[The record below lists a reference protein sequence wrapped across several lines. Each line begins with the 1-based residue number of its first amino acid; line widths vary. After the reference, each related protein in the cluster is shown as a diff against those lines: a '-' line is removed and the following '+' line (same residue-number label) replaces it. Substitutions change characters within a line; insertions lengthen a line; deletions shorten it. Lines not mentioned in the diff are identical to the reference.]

1 MTQLSNVLVTDNST
15 IKTNYRWSKHPII
28 VSFLRQIYGLLVFSV
43 SPIDSAFWCFLFCF
57 FTRFA
62 RFQILKCE
70 TQFGASFLYWIDFKR
85 NIYWLLRS
93 ASHRIQFC
101 ESCEPLTEVAEPE
114 VDDLAAAIPE
124 ARALKELPPNMVF
137 DLSLSLPIMR

>member
-1 MTQLSNVLVTDNST
+1 MLCGSHNKIWNLANH
-15 IKTNYRWSKHPII
+15 IKIMKQKNIR
-28 VSFLRQIYGLLVFSV
+28 LLVFSFP
-43 SPIDSAFWCFLFCF
+43 SINTFWCFLFCF
-57 FTRFA
+57 FMWFA
-62 RFQILKCE
+62 RFQSEPKSIWRKLLVLSWLWK
-70 TQFGASFLYWIDFKR
+70 
-85 NIYWLLRS
+85 NIYRLLRS

-137 DLSLSLPIMR
+137 DLSLSLPIMRKYQWILLLKGNG

>member
-1 MTQLSNVLVTDNST
+1 MAQASWTELT
-15 IKTNYRWSKHPII
+15 
-28 VSFLRQIYGLLVFSV
+28 
-43 SPIDSAFWCFLFCF
+43 
-57 FTRFA
+57 
-62 RFQILKCE
+62 LK
-70 TQFGASFLYWIDFKR
+70 K
-85 NIYWLLRS
+85 NIYRLLRS

-137 DLSLSLPIMR
+137 DLSLSLPIMRKYR

>member
-1 MTQLSNVLVTDNST
+1 MKSCKSHEKNETKN
-15 IKTNYRWSKHPII
+15 IRP
-28 VSFLRQIYGLLVFSV
+28 LVFSF
-43 SPIDSAFWCFLFCF
+43 SPINLAFWCFCF
-57 FTRFA
+57 VFHVVCKISNFNKWAAKHLAQASWTELT
-62 RFQILKCE
+62 LK
-70 TQFGASFLYWIDFKR
+70 K
-85 NIYWLLRS
+85 NIYRLLRS

-137 DLSLSLPIMR
+137 DLSLSLPIMRKYRWNLLLKGNG